1 MNKNNAKGFR
11 ERFHVPGKLALS
23 LDKLLGRE
31 SLGDDHN
38 HNTDDSDNSKQS
50 RFGRL
55 RQFAKSMSDLLEVS
69 NNTVNSLA

>member
-1 MNKNNAKGFR
+1 MKKNNAKGFR

-38 HNTDDSDNSKQS
+38 HNTDDSDNTKQN
-50 RFGRL
+50 RFDRL
-55 RQFAKSMSDLLEVS
+55 HRFAKSFSDLLKVG